1 MENNKLYEAL
11 AKAQGEFELVAFDK
25 KGHYKNDYATLP
37 SIRRSIQPAL
47 TKYGLSI
54 MQPMQGLPNG
64 DAILYTII
72 AHESGEKVE
81 ASYYL
86 LKGTKDDQK
95 FAASVTYFRRF
106 LLTSLLSISGED
118 DDDGE
123 ADKKH
128 HEAERTKEPVKAV
141 TSDKEVN
148 SFAQHLIAHTDL
160 ESSLLPQIENYLRF
174 VFSRLPEG
182 RTLNDTVNKW
192 LNDPEPFVLAFNK
205 WLEKQI
211 PAAVI

>member
-86 LKGTKDDQK
+86 LRGTKDDQK

-128 HEAERTKEPVKAV
+128 HEAEKKKEPVKPIV
-141 TSDKEVN
+141 TQEDYLSYSQALDQVSKYEGTKV
-148 SFAQHLIAHTDL
+148 L
-160 ESSLLPQIENYLRF
+160 QIEEYLKHAT
-174 VFSRLPEG
+174 SRLPENK
-182 RTLNDTVNKW
+182 TLRESVAKW
-192 LNDPEPFVLAFNK
+192 LGDPAPFIAAFEK
-205 WLEKQI
+205 WLEKQTPI
-211 PAAVI
+211 L